1 MRAFRIALLV
11 GLAGGWVSQAGAQA
25 PPTGII
31 RGVLLI
37 TGDRR
42 PVEGARITLVGTAF
56 ATTTDAKGEFDFSGL
71 EAGRYTI
78 RVAAIGFA
86 TVTTPLDLKDGQTLN
101 LEFNTEAEA
110 VNLPEVTVEERSTH
124 GPMDWLRRKSEG
136 RGRYID
142 RAEIERRQAAT
153 LPDVMRMVPGVRVE
167 CGSANRCLLRMARAP
182 RGCNPAFFM
191 DGVPSDPA
199 IAYLTPIEEIEGVE
213 VYSGPAQTPPELE
226 SYQARCG
233 VVVIWTRTPPPRRP
247 KEKRPAPAPPDT
259 AAGPTAGAL
268 VRG

>member
-1 MRAFRIALLV
+1 MRTIGIGVIAA
-11 GLAGGWVSQAGAQA
+11 LAAGAFGPGAVQA
-25 PPTGII
+25 QSTGVI
-31 RGVLLI
+31 RGVLLT
-37 TGDRR
+37 TGERR
-42 PVEGARITLVGTAF
+42 PVEGARISLVGTTV
-56 ATTTDAKGEFDFSGL
+56 ATRTGATGGFEFTGL
-71 EAGRYTI
+71 EAGRYLI
-78 RVAAIGFA
+78 RVAAIGYA
-86 TVTTPLDLKDGQTLN
+86 TVTTPIDLKSGQTMD

-110 VNLPEVTVEERSTH
+110 VNLPEVTVEGEATN

-167 CGSANRCLLRMARAP
+167 CRNGMQCAVRMTRAP

-199 IAYLTPIEEIEGVE
+199 IAWLTPIQEVEGVE
-213 VYSGPAQTPPELE
+213 IYSGPAQTPPELE

-233 VVVIWTRTPPPRRP
+233 VIVIWTRTPPPRRP
-247 KEKRPAPAPPDT
+247 KEPKPKPAPDT
-259 AAGPTAGAL
+259 TRTVPRAAGPLA
-268 VRG
+268 